1 MQLQAD
7 KCEQL
12 SRLQLRMGQVRG
24 IPLNL
29 CQSRVGLHST
39 AGKAQ
44 SLREEK
50 DIRVARIDFHRMKKL
65 DDREVKLPMAQRDE
79 ARSNRRPAV
88 LRIQVESLVVAIGG
102 LLEIVQLQVS
112 MTKLAPRGGLKR
124 WIGGLV

>member
-1 MQLQAD
+1 MSPLQPNSASSGTVASVLTAFVVLPLQQSPPSVLGSWCIACHLMRLQAD

-12 SRLQLRMGQVRG
+12 SRLQLRMDQVRG

-50 DIRVARIDFHRMKKL
+50 DIRVARI
-65 DDREVKLPMAQRDE
+65 
-79 ARSNRRPAV
+79 
-88 LRIQVESLVVAIGG
+88 
-102 LLEIVQLQVS
+102 
-112 MTKLAPRGGLKR
+112 
-124 WIGGLV
+124 